1 VLSDLFE
8 HTAYRQHLR
17 ENDDHQM
24 VMIGYS
30 DSNKDAGYLSANWNL
45 YQAQEEIAEVCREY
59 GIQLTLFHG
68 RGGTV
73 ARGGGPASRA
83 ILAQPFGTING
94 RFRLTEQGETI
105 ASRYSNPD
113 LAFQHLEQVVS
124 AVINASLPEKNGH
137 DLPQEWRRELGV
149 MSEAAQ
155 QVYREL
161 VYQSPG
167 FMRFWQQVTPIR
179 EITRL
184 RIGSRPATRQPGAH
198 QVRKIRAIPWVFS
211 WMQSRFNLPG
221 WFGLGTGLAAG
232 SSVAVLEE
240 MYTGWPFFRAILD
253 NAEMSLRKADLEIA
267 RLYLTLADEQ
277 KEAKEFYKIIH
288 SEYERTKERL
298 LTINGNDNLLDNEPD
313 LKRSIQLRNP
323 YIDPLNFIQVETL
336 QRLRS
341 LEDQTSPQ
349 AEELQNII
357 VLTINGIA
365 SGLRNTG

>member
-1 VLSDLFE
+1 
-8 HTAYRQHLR
+8 
-17 ENDDHQM
+17 
-24 VMIGYS
+24 
-30 DSNKDAGYLSANWNL
+30 
-45 YQAQEEIAEVCREY
+45 
-59 GIQLTLFHG
+59 
-68 RGGTV
+68 
-73 ARGGGPASRA
+73 
-83 ILAQPFGTING
+83 
-94 RFRLTEQGETI
+94 
-105 ASRYSNPD
+105 
-113 LAFQHLEQVVS
+113 
-124 AVINASLPEKNGH
+124 
-137 DLPQEWRRELGV
+137 
-149 MSEAAQ
+149 
-155 QVYREL
+155 
-161 VYQSPG
+161 
-167 FMRFWQQVTPIR
+167 
-179 EITRL
+179 
-184 RIGSRPATRQPGAH
+184 
-198 QVRKIRAIPWVFS
+198 
-211 WMQSRFNLPG
+211 MQSRFNLPG